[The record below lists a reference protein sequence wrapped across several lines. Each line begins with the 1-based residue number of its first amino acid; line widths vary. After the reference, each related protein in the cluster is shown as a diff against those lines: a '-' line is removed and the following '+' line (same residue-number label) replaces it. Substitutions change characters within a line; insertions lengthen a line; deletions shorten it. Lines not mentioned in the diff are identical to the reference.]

1 LEGLDEARAT
11 AYARGDATL
20 LGRVWAPGERARQDA
35 GRLRALV
42 AAGYVARG
50 VRHRFDRIEVLSAG
64 GRLVRLRVVQSL
76 SRSERVR
83 SGEVVGSFAGTP
95 PTVVTM
101 ELLATDDG
109 WRLR

>member
-1 LEGLDEARAT
+1 M
-11 AYARGDATL
+11 AYSRGDAAL

-35 GRLRALV
+35 ARLRALV
-42 AAGYVARG
+42 AAGCVARG
-50 VRHRFDRIEVLSAG
+50 VRHRFGRIEVLSTG

-76 SRSERVR
+76 PRSERVR
-83 SGEVVGSFAGTP
+83 SGQVVGSFAGTP
-95 PTVVTM
+95 PTAVTV